1 MVNDN
6 RYEIK
11 PLQGIILKIIRKDKW
26 VSYVLMEN
34 QLVSILYLDENTGK
48 ADVYKGRIIRIT
60 TSNVR
65 TFDNQYKDKGHNTLL
80 NQYKDKGHKTLLLDI
95 SIPHM
100 SKMKE
105 LYLENILDVHEIDW
119 EYPDISKAVIDGP
132 FVDWESSVHDAEAP
146 THSYEIT
153 LVNNYEITIVNN

>member
-6 RYEIK
+6 KYEIK

-65 TFDNQYKDKGHNTLL
+65 TFDNQYKDKE
-80 NQYKDKGHKTLLLDI
+80 YKSLLLDI
-95 SIPHM
+95 SIPHV
-100 SKMKE
+100 SKTKK

-119 EYPDISKAVIDGP
+119 EYPDISKAIIDGP

-153 LVNNYEITIVNN
+153 IVNS

>member
-6 RYEIK
+6 KYEIK

-65 TFDNQYKDKGHNTLL
+65 TFDNQYKDKE
-80 NQYKDKGHKTLLLDI
+80 YKSLLLDI
-95 SIPHM
+95 SIPHV
-100 SKMKE
+100 SKTKK

-153 LVNNYEITIVNN
+153 IVNS

>member
-6 RYEIK
+6 KYEIK

-26 VSYVLMEN
+26 ASYVLMEN

-65 TFDNQYKDKGHNTLL
+65 TFDDQYKYKGHN
-80 NQYKDKGHKTLLLDI
+80 TLLLDI
-95 SIPHM
+95 SIPHV
-100 SKMKE
+100 SKTKK

-153 LVNNYEITIVNN
+153 IVNS

>member
-6 RYEIK
+6 KYEIK
-11 PLQGIILKIIRKDKW
+11 SLQGIILKIIRKDKW

-48 ADVYKGRIIRIT
+48 ADVYKGRIVRIT
-60 TSNVR
+60 ASYIR
-65 TFDNQYKDKGHNTLL
+65 TFDKHCDDK
-80 NQYKDKGHKTLLLDI
+80 KFKTLLLDI
-95 SIPHM
+95 SVPHM

-119 EYPDISKAVIDGP
+119 EYPDITKAVVDGP
-132 FVDWESSVHDAEAP
+132 FVDWESSVHDVEAP

-153 LVNNYEITIVNN
+153 IANS

>member
-6 RYEIK
+6 KYEIK

-65 TFDNQYKDKGHNTLL
+65 TFDNQYKDKG
-80 NQYKDKGHKTLLLDI
+80 YKTLLLDI
-95 SIPHM
+95 SIPHV
-100 SKMKE
+100 SKTKK

-153 LVNNYEITIVNN
+153 IVNS

>member
-6 RYEIK
+6 KYEIK

-26 VSYVLMEN
+26 ASYVLMEN

-65 TFDNQYKDKGHNTLL
+65 TFDNQYKDKG
-80 NQYKDKGHKTLLLDI
+80 YKTLLLDI
-95 SIPHM
+95 SIPHV
-100 SKMKE
+100 SKTKK

-119 EYPDISKAVIDGP
+119 EYPDISKAIIDGP

-153 LVNNYEITIVNN
+153 IVNS

>member
-6 RYEIK
+6 KYEIK

-80 NQYKDKGHKTLLLDI
+80 LDI

-100 SKMKE
+100 SKTKK

-153 LVNNYEITIVNN
+153 IVNS

>member
-6 RYEIK
+6 KYEIK
-11 PLQGIILKIIRKDKW
+11 SLQGIILKIIRKDKW

-48 ADVYKGRIIRIT
+48 ADVYKGRIVHIT
-60 TSNVR
+60 ASYIR
-65 TFDNQYKDKGHNTLL
+65 TFDKHRDDK
-80 NQYKDKGHKTLLLDI
+80 KFKTLLLDI
-95 SIPHM
+95 SVPHR

-119 EYPDISKAVIDGP
+119 EYPDITKAVVDGP
-132 FVDWESSVHDAEAP
+132 FVDWESSVHDVEAP

-153 LVNNYEITIVNN
+153 IANS

>member
-6 RYEIK
+6 KYEIK
-11 PLQGIILKIIRKDKW
+11 SLQGIILKIIRKDKW

-48 ADVYKGRIIRIT
+48 ADVYKGRIVRIT
-60 TSNVR
+60 TSNIR
-65 TFDNQYKDKGHNTLL
+65 TFDKHCDDNKF
-80 NQYKDKGHKTLLLDI
+80 KTLLLDI
-95 SIPHM
+95 SVPHM

-105 LYLENILDVHEIDW
+105 LYLKNILDVHEIDW
-119 EYPDISKAVIDGP
+119 EYPDITKAVVDGP
-132 FVDWESSVHDAEAP
+132 FVDWESSVHDVEAP

-153 LVNNYEITIVNN
+153 IANS